1 MFQAILQLSFLTLI
15 ASGTVMEEQLNRR
28 RRESA
33 DTVQVTAWLVY
44 IQKPRPPELSFSH
57 KFLFSFSQ
65 DDAAKTFPEPSL
77 ISPHRI
83 GVCTNGFIPLFFKL
97 LLIVQ

>member
-1 MFQAILQLSFLTLI
+1 MFQAILQKSFLTLI
-15 ASGTVMEEQLNRR
+15 ASGTEMEEQLNRR

-44 IQKPRPPELSFSH
+44 IQALMQKPRPPELSFSH
-57 KFLFSFSQ
+57 KFLFPFSQ
-65 DDAAKTFPEPSL
+65 DDAAKTFPASVCAPMASFPS
-77 ISPHRI
+77 
-83 GVCTNGFIPLFFKL
+83 FFKL